1 MSKKEYQLV
10 FTFFNHPLFG
20 ILVEPFVVQRL
31 ENGHFSLTYQKV
43 SEANIVDFYPEVN
56 SYERKLIQILDKL
69 SNLQIAKILSIHPNQ
84 LEAHLLKISSAQDP
98 KNRAL
103 YEHLRQNLS
112 KTKSLFVNSLTGN
125 EFLYEMGKDGNPAAS
140 PIVFDPKGEVSLEYE
155 FEENSFFIKPRFS
168 NQELNGLPIQMLDEI
183 TPAVL
188 VGQRLINLYK
198 NLKPSRL
205 KPFLEKRRIE
215 VQNKFIGDYAYKFI
229 LHDLLNGVAKISGR
243 VKSEVTGL
251 SKVDIYF
258 SFKFQ
263 GSQLGLFE
271 NKATELKLP
280 EKLNVEIKFKY
291 GEQVANHND
300 PEIKFSFN
308 EGEIPEFKQVRRDLK
323 AEKKLQIQVEGLLDL
338 RFQRGIDQITFPHLR
353 DTILGRLT
361 EFGEEFQFR
370 FSPEFRQ
377 INLTAP
383 RLNIKVLEKIDYF
396 HIEGSID
403 WDGNSIDLQELR
415 SDFEVQNGWLK
426 RGDSYWILGEEDQT
440 FLNQLFLLST
450 STKELTVSKNT
461 VKAIKLENAAL
472 FAEKWEHITT
482 LLTDNK
488 EKKKEDLTSY
498 SPNFIFREYQIKGLE
513 WLLSLAESDLGGI
526 LADDM
531 GLGKTF
537 QASAFL
543 QYQLIQKNE
552 KKPTLI
558 ILPSTL
564 IFNWQHELKRFSKDF
579 KILVHAGPGRLKTFT
594 GISKFFNVVLVSF
607 QTLARDV
614 SIFEKE
620 NFSTI
625 IVDEAHNLKNPGTVT
640 YKAIQKLKGDRVFLL
655 TGTPMQNSPVDLWA
669 LSELCNPGLL
679 TKKIKPQTI
688 QKADNPTKFTEKLN
702 LLQSLVKPF
711 ILRRTKQ
718 NVLSELPEKTIST
731 VFCRMSEEQELEYL
745 AYNQAIAGEM
755 SDIALISPAARNVKI
770 LKALTKLRQLAN
782 HPRLIGLGENS
793 KSGKFE
799 LVTEKLN
806 EVLSE
811 GHKVLIFSSFVK
823 HLEIFTDYMVKE
835 NLKFSLLT
843 GQTKDREK
851 QVEQFKTEQDRNVFF
866 ISLKAG
872 GVGLNLT
879 EASYVF
885 LLDPWW
891 NPAAESQAMDRVHR
905 IGQKNPVTV
914 YKFITSNTVEEKIV
928 QLQNQKQTIADQLL
942 MGSEMTEN
950 PLTIELLQELLLT
963 KV

>member
-1 MSKKEYQLV
+1 
-10 FTFFNHPLFG
+10 
-20 ILVEPFVVQRL
+20 
-31 ENGHFSLTYQKV
+31 
-43 SEANIVDFYPEVN
+43 
-56 SYERKLIQILDKL
+56 
-69 SNLQIAKILSIHPNQ
+69 
-84 LEAHLLKISSAQDP
+84 
-98 KNRAL
+98 
-103 YEHLRQNLS
+103 
-112 KTKSLFVNSLTGN
+112 
-125 EFLYEMGKDGNPAAS
+125 
-140 PIVFDPKGEVSLEYE
+140 
-155 FEENSFFIKPRFS
+155 
-168 NQELNGLPIQMLDEI
+168 
-183 TPAVL
+183 
-188 VGQRLINLYK
+188 
-198 NLKPSRL
+198 
-205 KPFLEKRRIE
+205 
-215 VQNKFIGDYAYKFI
+215 
-229 LHDLLNGVAKISGR
+229 
-243 VKSEVTGL
+243 
-251 SKVDIYF
+251 
-258 SFKFQ
+258 
-263 GSQLGLFE
+263 
-271 NKATELKLP
+271 
-280 EKLNVEIKFKY
+280 
-291 GEQVANHND
+291 
-300 PEIKFSFN
+300 
-308 EGEIPEFKQVRRDLK
+308 
-323 AEKKLQIQVEGLLDL
+323 
-338 RFQRGIDQITFPHLR
+338 
-353 DTILGRLT
+353 
-361 EFGEEFQFR
+361 
-370 FSPEFRQ
+370 
-377 INLTAP
+377 
-383 RLNIKVLEKIDYF
+383 
-396 HIEGSID
+396 
-403 WDGNSIDLQELR
+403 
-415 SDFEVQNGWLK
+415 
-426 RGDSYWILGEEDQT
+426 
-440 FLNQLFLLST
+440 
-450 STKELTVSKNT
+450 
-461 VKAIKLENAAL
+461 
-472 FAEKWEHITT
+472 
-482 LLTDNK
+482 
-488 EKKKEDLTSY
+488 
-498 SPNFIFREYQIKGLE
+498 
-513 WLLSLAESDLGGI
+513 
-526 LADDM
+526 
-531 GLGKTF
+531 
-537 QASAFL
+537 
-543 QYQLIQKNE
+543 
-552 KKPTLI
+552 
-558 ILPSTL
+558 
-564 IFNWQHELKRFSKDF
+564 
-579 KILVHAGPGRLKTFT
+579 
-594 GISKFFNVVLVSF
+594 
-607 QTLARDV
+607 
-614 SIFEKE
+614 
-620 NFSTI
+620 
-625 IVDEAHNLKNPGTVT
+625 
-640 YKAIQKLKGDRVFLL
+640 
-655 TGTPMQNSPVDLWA
+655 MQNSPVDLWA

-928 QLQNQKQTIADQLL
+928 ELQNQKQTIADQLL